1 MKLFMFAGLRHHDV
15 EPWPLYT
22 SHRDILQPCVGTV
35 HVSIWGWLEMR
46 PNASRP
52 PRREKTRSVWSNR
65 NSFIW
70 NETFA
75 EPQDKGEQ
83 DSFHLKAPIKIQHI
97 HSSTKPSVM
106 ASTCWGDLWG
116 CSEGIA
122 EETINWKVR
131 GAPSDSDNWRVHDRI
146 PGNAHSPVWC
156 LVELANQPKAGL
168 PCVKTADL
176 VRLARGSSPSSSPVC
191 ERHGLELMPV
201 CWLCPLSQH
210 WERWLG
216 RGWEWSGGAR
226 RTRLHLIASLQAL
239 SLTWLQRTDE
249 LRQWTR
255 AHNRKKWILITA
267 FSGGRWSWLEPAEA
281 VAEPG
286 GG

>member
-97 HSSTKPSVM
+97 HSSAELPVM

-156 LVELANQPKAGL
+156 LVGAGESAQSWTSLREDGRPGATRAWEQPILQSSLWKTRSWINARVLTVSTQPALGALARPRLRMEWRSSANQAASDCFITGPFI
-168 PCVKTADL
+168 DL
-176 VRLARGSSPSSSPVC
+176 VATN
-191 ERHGLELMPV
+191 
-201 CWLCPLSQH
+201 W
-210 WERWLG
+210 
-216 RGWEWSGGAR
+216 
-226 RTRLHLIASLQAL
+226 
-239 SLTWLQRTDE
+239 
-249 LRQWTR
+249 WT
-255 AHNRKKWILITA
+255 
-267 FSGGRWSWLEPAEA
+267 EA
-281 VAEPG
+281 VDKST
-286 GG
+286 